1 MLSGFYKICEGEEV
15 VYNILICDDERD
27 IVSALKIYLSGE
39 DYNLYEAYNGAE
51 ALDVLRS
58 RKIHC
63 VLMDIMMPGVDGISA
78 LSELRSFT
86 NVPVI
91 FLTAKSED
99 VDKIVGLNLGADDYI
114 TKPFNP
120 IELLAR
126 IKSHIRRYVML
137 GSLPESPDAI
147 RIGGIEINDADRT
160 VFVDGEPIKLTAKE
174 YEILHFLMSNAGV
187 VYSPSEIYRKVWGNV
202 PVGVD
207 NAIAVHI
214 RHIREK
220 IEINPAEPRYIKV
233 VWGRGYKFDKTEG

>member
-1 MLSGFYKICEGEEV
+1 M
-15 VYNILICDDERD
+15 YNILICDDERD
-27 IVSALKIYLSGE
+27 IVSALKIYLQGE
-39 DYNLYEAYNGAE
+39 DYNIYEAYNGEE
-51 ALDVLRS
+51 ALSILRS
-58 RKIHC
+58 TKIHC
-63 VLMDIMMPGVDGISA
+63 VLMDIMMPQLDGISA

-120 IELLAR
+120 IELMAR
-126 IKSHIRRYVML
+126 VKSHIRRYVML

-147 RIGGIEINDADRT
+147 RIGGIEIHDSDRT
-160 VFVDGEPIKLTAKE
+160 VLVDGEPIKLTTKE
-174 YEILHFLMSNAGV
+174 FEILYFLMSNAGV
-187 VYSPSEIYRKVWGNV
+187 VYSPAEIYRKVWGNV

-220 IEINPAEPRYIKV
+220 IEIEPAEPRYLKV
-233 VWGRGYKFDKTEG
+233 VWGRGYKFDKGEG